1 MLKNLFDLTGKI
13 AVVTGGSRGL
23 GLGLAEALG
32 EYGAEVVLISRK
44 QADLE
49 EAVAH
54 LAEFNIRASAF
65 AADLSTA
72 EAASEVVARIVA
84 AKGRIDILVNN
95 AGTAWGGPAIDQTP
109 EQWAKV
115 IDLNQ
120 NAVFFM
126 AQQVAR
132 QSMVPNGSGKILNIA
147 SVEGLMGHHPKMTSM
162 IGYST
167 AKGAVIQMTRALAA
181 EWGHHGINV
190 NSLAPGYFLTKLTKG
205 FLASFKQD
213 VVDITPLERI
223 GTVEDMKGP
232 ALLLCSDAGRH
243 ITGHTLVIDG
253 GATII

>member
-1 MLKNLFDLTGKI
+1 MLKTLFDLTGRI
-13 AVVTGGSRGL
+13 AVITGGSRGL
-23 GLGLAEALG
+23 GLALAEALG
-32 EYGAEVVLISRK
+32 EYGARPVLISRK
-44 QADLE
+44 QADLD

-54 LAEFNIRASAF
+54 LAALGITASAI
-65 AADLSTA
+65 AADLSSA
-72 EAASEVVARIVA
+72 EAATAVVSEIVARH
-84 AKGRIDILVNN
+84 GRIDILVNN
-95 AGTAWGGPAIDQTP
+95 AGTSWGGPAINQTP

-132 QSMVPNGSGKILNIA
+132 QSMVPNRSGRILNIA
-147 SVEGLMGHHPKMTSM
+147 SVEGLVGHHPKMTSM

-181 EWGHHGINV
+181 EWGPHGITV
-190 NSLAPGYFLTKLTKG
+190 NAMAPGYFLTKLTKG
-205 FLASFKQD
+205 FLEAYQQD
-213 VVDITPLERI
+213 VLDLTPLGRI
-223 GTVEDMKGP
+223 ASVDDMKGS

>member
-23 GLGLAEALG
+23 GLALAEALG
-32 EYGAEVVLISRK
+32 EYGAKPVLISRK
-44 QADLE
+44 
-49 EAVAH
+49 
-54 LAEFNIRASAF
+54 
-65 AADLSTA
+65 AADLDEAVKHLAGLGIQASAIPADLSSA
-72 EAASEVVARIVA
+72 EAAVDVVSRIVA
-84 AKGRIDILVNN
+84 EHGRIDILVNN
-95 AGTAWGGPAIDQTP
+95 AGTAWGGPAEDQTP
-109 EQWAKV
+109 DQWAKV

-126 AQQVAR
+126 AQQVAK
-132 QSMVPNGSGKILNIA
+132 QSMIPNKSGHILNIA
-147 SVEGLMGHHPKMTSM
+147 SVEGLVGHHSKMTSM

-181 EWGHHGINV
+181 EWGHYGINI
-190 NSLAPGYFLTKLTKG
+190 NSLAPGYFLTKLTAG
-205 FLASFKQD
+205 FLGAFEQD
-213 VVDITPLERI
+213 VLDVTPLGRI
-223 GTVEDMKGP
+223 ATVDDMKGS